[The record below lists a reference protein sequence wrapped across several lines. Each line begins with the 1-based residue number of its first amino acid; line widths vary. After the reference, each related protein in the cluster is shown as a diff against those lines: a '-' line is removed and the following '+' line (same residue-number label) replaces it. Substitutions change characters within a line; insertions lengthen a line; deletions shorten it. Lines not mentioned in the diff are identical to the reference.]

1 MSRGFTLIELTVV
14 LGVIVTL
21 ALVLTPSISNYLSDA
36 RASRARND
44 VKTIASAI
52 IQFNRD
58 TGLNPMW
65 SAASNGGAGT
75 AANKVDLLVSN
86 GNIPSAAQSSLW
98 TTGTSATL
106 LGSLISNSP
115 GYTARTASSNLGW
128 NGPYL
133 SSAIEGD
140 PWNNRY
146 AVNVGLLDSTSGG
159 LTMAGTPKSAVWVLS
174 AGANGSLETGYGQ
187 PATTA
192 VLVGD
197 DIGFRIQ

>member
-1 MSRGFTLIELTVV
+1 M

-21 ALVLTPSISNYLSDA
+21 ALVLTPAIGNYLSDA
-36 RASRARND
+36 RTSRTRND
-44 VKTIASAI
+44 VKTIASAL

-58 TGLNPMW
+58 TGLYPMW
-65 SAASNGGAGT
+65 AAAASGGAGT
-75 AANKVDLLVSN
+75 AANKVDLLISN
-86 GNIPSAAQSSLW
+86 GNIPSAPQSTLW

-106 LGSLISNSP
+106 IGSLISNTP
-115 GYTARTASSNLGW
+115 GYTARTASSNFGW

-146 AVNVGLLDSTSGG
+146 AVNVGLIDSTSGG

-174 AGANGSLETGYGQ
+174 AGQNGTLETGYGQ
-187 PATTA
+187 PATTGA
-192 VLVGD
+192 LAGD